1 MDFGSRE
8 ILISLGVLVLLGI
21 ILDGL
26 RRMRSGREGIL
37 RSSIR
42 KQPIF
47 EDDFEER
54 SSELPTGGARVVG
67 YRDEETAEQVNDE
80 IRTAAEQEM
89 YKVTRAFRELEQV
102 PLGLEEADPEAAS
115 LVKVDPKAVDLEAAA
130 GKNSALADTD
140 ARAADSQSGKAA
152 KSNGAPAADTLET
165 VVLHLMSPPDTLFAG
180 KVLEKVLSSEGL
192 HLSEQGIFHRH
203 RLKNGS
209 GPVRFSLANAINP
222 GTFDADAMDSF
233 SSPGLTFFMVLG
245 QTDEPL
251 AVFDEMIVSAQVIAK
266 TLNGELKDEQRST
279 LTSQTI
285 AHCRQQVVDFTRR
298 MS

>member
-26 RRMRSGREGIL
+26 RRIRSGREGIL

-54 SSELPTGGARVVG
+54 SSELPSGGARVVG
-67 YRDEETAEQVNDE
+67 YRDEETADQVNDE
-80 IRTAAEQEM
+80 IRNAAEQEM
-89 YKVTRAFRELEQV
+89 YNVTRAFRELEQV
-102 PLGLEEADPEAAS
+102 PLGLEE
-115 LVKVDPKAVDLEAAA
+115 VGLEDA
-130 GKNSALADTD
+130 GVEKSGVED
-140 ARAADSQSGKAA
+140 AGARTADSQSGKATN
-152 KSNGAPAADTLET
+152 SNAASSAALEADTLET
-165 VVLHLMSPPDTLFAG
+165 VVLHLMSPADTLFSG
-180 KVLEKVLSSEGL
+180 KVLQKVLTSEGL

-222 GTFDADAMDSF
+222 GTFDGDTMDNF
-233 SSPGLTFFMVLG
+233 SSPGLTFFMVLE

-251 AVFDEMIVSAQVIAK
+251 EVFDEMIVSVQTIAK

-285 AHCRQQVVDFTRR
+285 AHCRQQVVDYTRR

>member
-8 ILISLGVLVLLGI
+8 ILITLGVLVVLGI

-26 RRMRSGREGIL
+26 RRIRSGREGIL

-54 SSELPTGGARVVG
+54 SSELPSGGARVVG
-67 YRDEETAEQVNDE
+67 YRDEKTADQVNHE
-80 IRTAAEQEM
+80 IRNAAEQEM
-89 YKVTRAFRELEQV
+89 YNVTRAFRELEQV
-102 PLGLEEADPEAAS
+102 PLGLEE
-115 LVKVDPKAVDLEAAA
+115 VGLEDTGVEKSGVEDA
-130 GKNSALADTD
+130 G
-140 ARAADSQSGKAA
+140 ARTAGNQLGKATN
-152 KSNGAPAADTLET
+152 SNATQEADTLET
-165 VVLHLMSPPDTLFAG
+165 VVLHLMSPVDTLFSG
-180 KVLEKVLSSEGL
+180 KVLQQVLSSEGL

-222 GTFDADAMDSF
+222 GTFDGDTMDNF
-233 SSPGLTFFMVLG
+233 SSPGLTFFMVLE

-251 AVFDEMIVSAQVIAK
+251 EVFDEMIVSVQTIAK

-285 AHCRQQVVDFTRR
+285 AHCRQQVVDYTRR

>member
-1 MDFGSRE
+1 MNFGSRE
-8 ILISLGVLVLLGI
+8 ILITLGVLVVLGI

-26 RRMRSGREGIL
+26 RRIRSGREGIL

-54 SSELPTGGARVVG
+54 SSELPSGGARVVG
-67 YRDEETAEQVNDE
+67 YRDEETADQVNDE
-80 IRTAAEQEM
+80 IRNAAEQEM
-89 YKVTRAFRELEQV
+89 YNVTRAFRELEQV
-102 PLGLEEADPEAAS
+102 PLGLEEVGLEDAGVEKSGVEDAGARTAD
-115 LVKVDPKAVDLEAAA
+115 
-130 GKNSALADTD
+130 N
-140 ARAADSQSGKAA
+140 QSGKATN
-152 KSNGAPAADTLET
+152 SNASQEADTLET
-165 VVLHLMSPPDTLFAG
+165 VVLHLMSPADTLFAG
-180 KVLEKVLSSEGL
+180 KVLQQVLSSEGL

-222 GTFDADAMDSF
+222 GTFDGDTMDNF
-233 SSPGLTFFMVLG
+233 SSPGLTFFMVLE

-251 AVFDEMIVSAQVIAK
+251 EVFDEMIISVQTIAK

-285 AHCRQQVVDFTRR
+285 AHCRQQVVDYTRR